1 MQLFQAADVELNTT
15 LCSRRYDASV
25 QLIFE
30 LMENG
35 IENIIRH
42 PFKLCEKYTIT
53 TTRNG
58 L

>member
-1 MQLFQAADVELNTT
+1 MQLFQIADVELNTT
-15 LCSRRYDASV
+15 CSRRYDDSV